1 MDAGLLLGGLSVP
14 LAFIA
19 AVLLVPG
26 ASRRIGGMRD
36 VASVTEGG
44 EASRTGR
51 AAWRLRNG
59 FALLMPLADALLRI
73 GPLRRF
79 CAEVVQLLAERR
91 YLATERSLVT
101 VALAGGT
108 SLALLAGLVTR
119 SALAAA
125 AVAVCAGA
133 IAAAMVHAARDKR
146 HDAIRESIP
155 DVLRSMGA
163 CFGAGFTL
171 SQTFGQV
178 AEETKGP
185 LRTLFSHAAHVLDT
199 GGSAP
204 EALAALKAGTN
215 ATELAFVA
223 VALDVQHQAG
233 GSLKQVLDAARDSV
247 EGEIALKR
255 SLKVQTAQARLSARV
270 VSIMPFVLIAVFSL
284 VSDDFLTPFF
294 ASPAGYALLVA
305 ALGMQLAGVA
315 MVRRVLA
322 TGADR

>member
-1 MDAGLLLGGLSVP
+1 MDAGLLFGSLSLP
-14 LAFIA
+14 LAFA
-19 AVLLVPG
+19 AATLLVRG
-26 ASRRIGGMRD
+26 ASRDIAGRRD
-36 VASVTEGG
+36 AAFVAKGSA
-44 EASRTGR
+44 EARTGW

-59 FALLMPLADALLRI
+59 FAPLMPLADALLRREA
-73 GPLRRF
+73 LRRF
-79 CAEVVQLLAERR
+79 CAEVVELLAERR
-91 YLATERSLVT
+91 YLATERSLAT
-101 VALAGGT
+101 VALAGGA
-108 SLALLAGLVTR
+108 SLALLAGLVTQ
-119 SALAAA
+119 SGLTAAAVVVCAA
-125 AVAVCAGA
+125 AVAV
-133 IAAAMVHAARDKR
+133 AMVHAARDKR

-185 LRTLFSHAAHVLDT
+185 LKTLFSHAAHVLDT

-204 EALAALKAGTN
+204 EALAALKAGTG
-215 ATELAFVA
+215 ATELSFVA

-294 ASPAGYALLVA
+294 ASPAGYALLA
-305 ALGMQLAGVA
+305 TALGMQLAGVM

-322 TGADR
+322 TGEER